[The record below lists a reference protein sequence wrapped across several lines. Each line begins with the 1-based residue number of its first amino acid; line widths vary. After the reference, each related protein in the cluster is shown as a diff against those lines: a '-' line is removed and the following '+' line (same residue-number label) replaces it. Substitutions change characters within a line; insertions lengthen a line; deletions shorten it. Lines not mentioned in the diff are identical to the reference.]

1 MSAFL
6 NSIKKTIDG
15 NFIIISG
22 IYAKTFLSDVARIYK
37 KAHELGAQVDHIVPL
52 QSDIVCGLHCI
63 CNMQILSKKEN
74 ASKGNR
80 WWPDMP

>member
-37 KAHELGAQVDHIVPL
+37 IDPNNGSLFYSITVNGYLFKQTSMRFHRYFALNKV
-52 QSDIVCGLHCI
+52 
-63 CNMQILSKKEN
+63 
-74 ASKGNR
+74 
-80 WWPDMP
+80 